1 MYSEDQMLRLEQI
14 LDLADFL
21 DIQHLRIL
29 RDNVE
34 LKINSLEEEREEE

>member
-14 LDLADFL
+14 LDLSDFL
-21 DIQHLRIL
+21 DVYHLRIL

-34 LKINSLEEEREEE
+34 LKINSLEDEREEE